1 MIEYLLGEPIFISDS
16 QKIYRYKVND
26 NIFTGDIK
34 PKSSVFVN
42 SRISCEFK
50 SCEFINLSI
59 DYKPRNKE
67 SRGFLDDFKKNNN
80 TYAIGKVD
88 VIIDNPDYNMVNSR
102 FCVRDV
108 KTEATLTKHDS
119 RYYWK
124 LNVNNYDIFDKLVE
138 KVSNIMPII
147 NCSEVYEKDYG
158 IALTTEKMK
167 VKMILDYYWNLL
179 DKERRENICE
189 KVRNALRYL

>member
-1 MIEYLLGEPIFISDS
+1 MKDLFSRLRLIHNNKYQVKNKHNQHSDLRDNFLKIFLLLRLHPH
-16 QKIYRYKVND
+16 N
-26 NIFTGDIK
+26 
-34 PKSSVFVN
+34 
-42 SRISCEFK
+42 
-50 SCEFINLSI
+50 
-59 DYKPRNKE
+59 
-67 SRGFLDDFKKNNN
+67 
-80 TYAIGKVD
+80 
-88 VIIDNPDYNMVNSR
+88 NPDYNMINSR

-147 NCSEVYEKDYG
+147 NCSEVYEKDFG

-179 DKERRENICE
+179 DKERRESICE